1 MVDLRL
7 DALLLV
13 QEGGLVVVGH
23 QDPGELGH
31 AGEGEA
37 SLPRMLMLGGLG
49 KDAADD
55 VARSCPAFSL
65 PLGDSSTVWAA
76 LNRALYCL
84 VWRPLGL
91 LAKVMTGSFL
101 RWRKIRRPVVLPPW
115 RSSLLR
121 SD

>member
-1 MVDLRL
+1 MVDRRL

-31 AGEGEA
+31 VVVGEA
-37 SLPRMLMLGGLG
+37 LLQQMLMLGGIDR
-49 KDAADD
+49 DAEME
-55 VARSCPAFSL
+55 VERSCPAFSL

-91 LAKVMTGSFL
+91 LAKVMTGSF
-101 RWRKIRRPVVLPPW
+101 
-115 RSSLLR
+115 
-121 SD
+121 

>member
-1 MVDLRL
+1 VVDRRL

-31 AGEGEA
+31 VVEGEA
-37 SLPRMLMLGGLG
+37 LLQQMLMLGGIDR
-49 KDAADD
+49 DAEM
-55 VARSCPAFSL
+55 VVERSCPAFSL